1 MIFFYTR
8 AKSKN
13 HVACVM
19 RNGSM
24 DVPQDT
30 PFGKATVR
38 LQKEQKQRLKSLVRI
53 SVTIN
58 SSLLNLVHLN
68 NTTLVYFL
76 I

>member
-1 MIFFYTR
+1 VTGLKRISSYTR

-30 PFGKATVR
+30 PVGKATVR
-38 LQKEQKQRLKSLVRI
+38 LQKERKQRLKSLFNKEYQ
-53 SVTIN
+53 SQ
-58 SSLLNLVHLN
+58 
-68 NTTLVYFL
+68 
-76 I
+76 